1 MTLGYRDGRPFSE
14 RIAPVGWDAEEF
26 VLIHSH
32 LGKTR
37 HEVVGRWPLRGPG
50 VPQLSLF

>member
-1 MTLGYRDGRPFSE
+1 V
-14 RIAPVGWDAEEF
+14 APVAWTAREL

-37 HEVVGRWPLRGPG
+37 HERLGSWPLAEAE
-50 VPQLSLF
+50 PQLDLFG